1 MLNDLKKT
9 LNDLTEMIDTV
20 NWHQTMPDPYLT
32 IKMIEAK
39 AKLIEARKKLI
50 EVIKATENSCEQK

>member
-1 MLNDLKKT
+1 MLSDLKKT

-20 NWHQTMPDPYLT
+20 NWHQTMPEPDLT

-39 AKLIEARKKLI
+39 AKLMEGRKKL
-50 EVIKATENSCEQK
+50 VGVVKVVENSCEQK

>member
-1 MLNDLKKT
+1 MLKDLKKT

-20 NWHQTMPDPYLT
+20 NWHQTMPEPNLT

-39 AKLIEARKKLI
+39 AKLMEARKKLVD
-50 EVIKATENSCEQK
+50 VIKVVENSCEQE